1 MKSII
6 VMEIYTS
13 VALNDWYKDL
23 YQVDNNVS
31 VFGLFTHKFANRMDA
46 QKSMYPVAKAII
58 YTFNRMMQQN
68 CNNTSTMNR
77 LVLYSSEIIIS
88 LSQDFDLVVAMK
100 EIQQVWKPSGQF
112 GFCEHKNNIDKLIVG
127 KVFGEIFVIKIKA
140 NPKMTNILAGVSC
153 VESLRFIKKTL
164 KTEGVTNSVIV
175 NTVQLLHN

>member
-100 EIQQVWKPSGQF
+100 EIQQV
-112 GFCEHKNNIDKLIVG
+112 
-127 KVFGEIFVIKIKA
+127 
-140 NPKMTNILAGVSC
+140 
-153 VESLRFIKKTL
+153 
-164 KTEGVTNSVIV
+164 
-175 NTVQLLHN
+175 